1 MMKKTLLTAMTAV
14 LAAGMAFMV
23 SCGTK
28 SEKPEEFPV
37 ETPVETPVE
46 EEKTPTEEVQEE
58 AETGV
63 ETPVEGPS
71 EEAQE
76 TESQGSDID
85 APETG
90 EENAPS
96 ATKPAETKPAE
107 PKPVETKPSTTA
119 PSKPAE
125 TKPTTPTPKPIPTPT
140 PAPTPTPTPKPTPTP
155 APVVTT
161 KTETKT
167 ESIAF
172 QTVRQ
177 DDPTLEKGKEVVA
190 QNGVNGTRTITYTVT
205 YTDGKETG
213 RTVASDKVTKE
224 PVNQIIKVGTKEVVA
239 QRTWKY
245 RADFSRETFNELNRF
260 RANEGL
266 PALQLS
272 SAAEAEAKAWAE
284 ELAKRN
290 SGADHNPVWK
300 LAGEIV
306 LVTSVRTNPQQF
318 IQAFAGSPGHV
329 RSLRTETATKAGAGV
344 YEDSNGMFY
353 VVIYFEY

>member
-107 PKPVETKPSTTA
+107 TKPVETKPSTTA

-190 QNGVNGTRTITYTVT
+190 QNGVNGIRTITYTVT
-205 YTDGKETG
+205 HTDGKETG

-284 ELAKRN
+284 QMAKN
-290 SGADHNPVWK
+290 GGGSHNPVVK
-300 LAGEIV
+300 LAGEII
-306 LVTSVRTNPQQF
+306 LVGSAVTNPQQF

-329 RSLRTETATKAGAGV
+329 RSLRTTEETKAGAGV
-344 YEDSNGMFY
+344 YEDSNGRFY
-353 VVIYFEY
+353 VVIYFED

>member
-1 MMKKTLLTAMTAV
+1 MMKKTLLTTMTAV
-14 LAAGMAFMV
+14 LAAGMVFMV

-46 EEKTPTEEVQEE
+46 EEKTPTEE

-96 ATKPAETKPAE
+96 ATKP
-107 PKPVETKPSTTA
+107 V
-119 PSKPAE
+119 E
-125 TKPTTPTPKPIPTPT
+125 TKPTTPTPK
-140 PAPTPTPTPKPTPTP
+140 PTPTPTPKPTPTP

-161 KTETKT
+161 KTEIKT

-190 QNGVNGTRTITYTVT
+190 QNGANGTRTITYTVT

-224 PVNQIIKVGTKEVVA
+224 PVN
-239 QRTWKY
+239 
-245 RADFSRETFNELNRF
+245 
-260 RANEGL
+260 
-266 PALQLS
+266 
-272 SAAEAEAKAWAE
+272 
-284 ELAKRN
+284 
-290 SGADHNPVWK
+290 
-300 LAGEIV
+300 
-306 LVTSVRTNPQQF
+306 
-318 IQAFAGSPGHV
+318 
-329 RSLRTETATKAGAGV
+329 
-344 YEDSNGMFY
+344 
-353 VVIYFEY
+353 

>member
-28 SEKPEEFPV
+28 SEKPEEFP
-37 ETPVETPVE
+37 
-46 EEKTPTEEVQEE
+46 
-58 AETGV
+58 V

-107 PKPVETKPSTTA
+107 SKPAESKPSTTAPTTKPTETKPSTTA

-125 TKPTTPTPKPIPTPT
+125 TKPTTTAPSKPAETKPTTPTPTPTPT
-140 PAPTPTPTPKPTPTP
+140 PAPAPK
-155 APVVTT
+155 PVVTT

-172 QTVRQ
+172 KTVRQ

-239 QRTWKY
+239 QRTWKH

-260 RANEGL
+260 IANEGL

-272 SAAEAEAKAWAE
+272 SAAEYEAKAWAE
-284 ELAKRN
+284 ELAKR
-290 SGADHNPVWK
+290 GAPSHNPVVK

-306 LVTSVRTNPQQF
+306 LFTGVHTNPHQF

-329 RSLRTETATKAGAGV
+329 RSLRTTEETKAGAGV

-353 VVIYFEY
+353 VVIYFED

>member
-107 PKPVETKPSTTA
+107 SKPAETKPSTTA

-140 PAPTPTPTPKPTPTP
+140 PAPTPTPKPTPTP

-213 RTVASDKVTKE
+213 RTVASDKVTKD

-245 RADFSRETFNELNRF
+245 RADFSRETFTELNKF

-272 SAAEAEAKAWAE
+272 SAAEYEAKAWAE
-284 ELAKRN
+284 ELAKR
-290 SGADHNPVWK
+290 GAPSHNPVVK

-306 LVTSVRTNPQQF
+306 LFTGVHTNPYQF

-329 RSLRTETATKAGAGV
+329 RSLRTTEETKAGAGV

-353 VVIYFEY
+353 VVIYFED

>member
-1 MMKKTLLTAMTAV
+1 MKKKTLLTALTAV
-14 LAAGMAFMV
+14 LAVGMAFMV

-28 SEKPEEFPV
+28 SEKPEEF
-37 ETPVETPVE
+37 PVETPVE

-107 PKPVETKPSTTA
+107 SKPAETKPSTTA

-140 PAPTPTPTPKPTPTP
+140 PAPTPTPKPTPTP

-224 PVNQIIKVGTKEVVA
+224 PVNQVVKVGTKEVVA

-245 RADFSRETFNELNRF
+245 RADFSRETFTELNKF

-272 SAAEAEAKAWAE
+272 SAAEYEAKAWAE
-284 ELAKRN
+284 ELAKR
-290 SGADHNPVWK
+290 GAPSHNPVVK

-306 LVTSVRTNPQQF
+306 LFTGVHTNPYQF

-329 RSLRTETATKAGAGV
+329 RSLRTTEETKAGAGV